1 MPFRVT
7 PTLSRSVNPP
17 RHDQLAPRDFI
28 PRRKSDIERYA
39 VLGGLLATVIS
50 IGIAWGTASATVNQ
64 KLDRSTFDAHVAD
77 ANRRFLADS
86 LRASTTD
93 AALHR
98 IELKQDSTNHRLQL
112 LVCENKP
119 SYCQ

>member
-1 MPFRVT
+1 MT
-7 PTLSRSVNPP
+7 PDHHRE
-17 RHDQLAPRDFI
+17 FI

-39 VLGGLLATVIS
+39 VLAGLIAFLVSA
-50 IGIAWGTASATVNQ
+50 GIAWGTASATVSQ
-64 KLDRSTFDAHVAD
+64 KVDKSTFDAHVSD
-77 ANRRFLADS
+77 ASRRFMADS
-86 LRASTTD
+86 IRGSITD
-93 AALHR
+93 AVLHR

>member
-1 MPFRVT
+1 MTLQKTDDPQGEAHVLRDRV
-7 PTLSRSVNPP
+7 
-17 RHDQLAPRDFI
+17 
-28 PRRKSDIERYA
+28 PRRRNDIEGYA
-39 VLGGLLATVIS
+39 ALGGLLATLLSV
-50 IGIAWGTASATVNQ
+50 GIAWGTAQATVSQ
-64 KLDRSTFDAHVAD
+64 KVDKSTFEAHVAEET
-77 ANRRFLADS
+77 RRFQSDS
-86 LRASTTD
+86 MRGSVTD

>member
-1 MPFRVT
+1 M
-7 PTLSRSVNPP
+7 NPP
-17 RHDQLAPRDFI
+17 RHDSLAPRDFI

-39 VLGGLLATVIS
+39 VLGSLLAILIS
-50 IGIAWGTASATVNQ
+50 VGIAWGTASATVAQ
-64 KLDRSTFDAHVAD
+64 KVDKSTFEAHVAD
-77 ANRRFLADS
+77 ETRRLMADS
-86 LRASTTD
+86 IRGAITD
-93 AALHR
+93 AALRR